1 MQKKNYIKC
10 NSEPDFDSFFKRWGK
25 NLNNFKDIFKWYCS
39 EFALYPLTQ
48 SKFQNRLKVAVQF
61 VTTNSSESE
70 TTLKSLIKEYHDENT
85 PLTRR
90 LDIRHGEGSGVKY
103 TNDLKAKAVNKI
115 SFGRIEFWLNK
126 GLSFEE
132 ASKQKQAYY
141 AELNKKGTAAS
152 LKMLAENPDIKKK
165 KYEQVSKTKTQRK
178 TIEYWMRQGCT
189 EEQAVKQI
197 KKYSP
202 PSHSLQSFIERHGE
216 EIGKKLHKQ
225 TYEKQRKTKIEKY
238 GSLMLNGYVSKASIR
253 YFKPLYKLLRKSGI
267 LKTDILWG
275 IGKQREFTTF
285 DKETNKNYAFDF
297 VIKSKKVI
305 IEYNDAFWHAR
316 DKSEWKN
323 PMVTYEQSQERDTN
337 KLRVASKLGFDII
350 YIWSDN
356 LPNIQTLKETI
367 LK

>member
-1 MQKKNYIKC
+1 
-10 NSEPDFDSFFKRWGK
+10 
-25 NLNNFKDIFKWYCS
+25 
-39 EFALYPLTQ
+39 
-48 SKFQNRLKVAVQF
+48 
-61 VTTNSSESE
+61 
-70 TTLKSLIKEYHDENT
+70 LIKEYHDKNT
-85 PLTRR
+85 LLTRR
-90 LDIRHGEGSGVKY
+90 LDIRHGEGSGTKY
-103 TNDLKAKAVNKI
+103 TNNLKAKAVSKI

-132 ASKQKQAYY
+132 ASKQKRAHY

-152 LKMLAENPDIKKK
+152 LKMLAENPDVKKK
-165 KYEQVSKTKTQRK
+165 KYERVSETKTQRR
-178 TIEYWMRQGCT
+178 TIEYWVQQGCT
-189 EEQAVKQI
+189 EKQAAEQI

-225 TYEKQRKTKIEKY
+225 TYEKQRKTKMEKY

-297 VIKSKKVI
+297 VIKSKRVI

-356 LPNIQTLKETI
+356 LPDIQTLKEII

>member
-1 MQKKNYIKC
+1 MIIHFVNT
-10 NSEPDFDSFFKRWGK
+10 NASVSE
-25 NLNNFKDIFKWYCS
+25 N
-39 EFALYPLTQ
+39 
-48 SKFQNRLKVAVQF
+48 
-61 VTTNSSESE
+61 
-70 TTLKSLIKEYHDENT
+70 TLKSLIKEYHDKNT
-85 PLTRR
+85 SLTRK
-90 LDIRHGEGSGVKY
+90 LDIRHGEGSGLKY
-103 TNDLKAKAVNKI
+103 TNNLKAKAVNKI

-126 GLSFEE
+126 GLSLEE
-132 ASKQKQAYY
+132 ALKQKRAYY
-141 AELNKKGTAAS
+141 AELNKKGTTAS
-152 LKMLAENPDIKKK
+152 LKMLAENPDVKKK
-165 KYEQVSKTKTQRK
+165 KYERVSKTKTQRR
-178 TIEYWMRQGCT
+178 TIEYWVQQGCT
-189 EEQAVKQI
+189 EEQATAQI

-202 PSHSLQSFIERHGE
+202 PSHLLQSFIERHGE
-216 EIGKKLHKQ
+216 EIGKKLHRQ
-225 TYEKQRKTKIEKY
+225 TYEKQRKTKMEKY
-238 GSLMLNGYVSKASIR
+238 GSLMLNGYVSKASIK

-356 LPNIQTLKETI
+356 LPDIQTLKEQI

>member
-1 MQKKNYIKC
+1 M
-10 NSEPDFDSFFKRWGK
+10 
-25 NLNNFKDIFKWYCS
+25 
-39 EFALYPLTQ
+39 YPLTQ
-48 SKFQNRLKVAVQF
+48 SKFQNRLKIIVQL
-61 VTTNSSESE
+61 VNTNSSASES
-70 TTLKSLIKEYHDENT
+70 TLKFLIKEYHDKNT
-85 PLTRR
+85 LLTRR
-90 LDIRHGEGSGVKY
+90 LDIRHGEGSGTKY
-103 TNDLKAKAVNKI
+103 TNNLKAKAVDKI

-132 ASKQKQAYY
+132 ASKQKRAHY

-152 LKMLAENPDIKKK
+152 LKMLAENPDAKKK
-165 KYEQVSKTKTQRK
+165 KYERVSETKTQRR
-178 TIEYWMRQGCT
+178 TIEYWVQQGCT
-189 EEQAVKQI
+189 EEQAAEQI

-285 DKETNKNYAFDF
+285 DKKTNKNYAFDF
-297 VIKSKKVI
+297 VIKSKRVI

-356 LPNIQTLKETI
+356 LPDIQTLKEQI